1 MAGGPGGPPQRAS
14 RPSLRFRRVSMV
26 MVMLTAPIGCQPDR
40 GAGPAD
46 RRDAAGPSGGEPNS
60 DVPGD
65 VPIEH
70 VVFIIKENRTFD
82 HYFGRYPGAD
92 GATEGRT
99 LDGRVIP
106 LGPAQDIQPHDITH
120 GFDSGLRAINGGEMN
135 GFNAIGAGQDLT
147 GYVSFDRAGIPNYWA
162 YADRFVL
169 ADRFFTSMYG
179 PTFPEHLYTV
189 AAQAKGIVDNQRV
202 QEEPGNYCSDPGAYT
217 AHFPS
222 DLTRQEIVS
231 IMETEERPL
240 ADRPGLMRHIAAFWE
255 TIRSCI
261 ELRTL
266 PDELEE
272 AGISWRY
279 YAQPDG
285 WQNALEAIR
294 HIRFGPMWTKVRPP
308 QRFLADIDRR
318 RLPAVAWLVPPGRE
332 NEHPGRGKSVCA
344 GENWTVQQVN
354 VVMESRY
361 WRSTAIVIVW
371 DDFGGFYD
379 HVVPP
384 HYDIMGLGPRTPAL
398 IISPWTVDGDNRDGG
413 SVDHTT
419 YEFSSVLAFI
429 EGIFGLP
436 PLTERDRGAD
446 PLTGAFDFGSPP
458 RLETLVL
465 PYRRD
470 CPYGLR

>member
-1 MAGGPGGPPQRAS
+1 
-14 RPSLRFRRVSMV
+14 MV
-26 MVMLTAPIGCQPDR
+26 LVAAAIGCQANPDERVDPPRDVASTSAGQRNGRLR
-40 GAGPAD
+40 G
-46 RRDAAGPSGGEPNS
+46 R
-60 DVPGD
+60 

-82 HYFGRYPGAD
+82 HYFGSYPGAD
-92 GATEGRT
+92 GATKGRT
-99 LDGRVIP
+99 LDRGVVP
-106 LGPAQDIQPHDITH
+106 LAPAEDVQPHDISH
-120 GFDSGLRAINGGEMN
+120 GFDSGLRAINGGAMN

-147 GYVSFDRAGIPNYWA
+147 GYVRFDREGIPNYWA

-169 ADRFFTSMYG
+169 ADRFFTSMFG

-222 DLTRQEIVS
+222 DLTPQEIS
-231 IMETEERPL
+231 SLMETEERPL
-240 ADRPGLMRHIAAFWE
+240 ADKPGLMLDISAFWE

-272 AGISWRY
+272 AGIPWAY
-279 YAQPDG
+279 YAQRDG
-285 WQNALEAIR
+285 WQNALEAVR
-294 HIRFGPMWTKVRPP
+294 HIRFGPLWRKVQPP
-308 QRFLADIDRR
+308 GRFLSDIARR
-318 RLPAVAWLVPPGRE
+318 RLPAVSWLVPPGRE
-332 NEHPGRGKSVCA
+332 NEHPGFGKSVCA

-354 VVMESRY
+354 ALMESPY
-361 WRSTAIVIVW
+361 WSTTAIVIVW

-398 IISPWTVDGDNRDGG
+398 IISPWTVAGTNRDGG
-413 SVDHTT
+413 SIDHTT

-429 EGIFGLP
+429 ETIFDLP
-436 PLTERDRGAD
+436 PLTDRDRTAD
-446 PLTGAFDFGSPP
+446 PLSGAFDFRSPP
-458 RLETLVL
+458 RMDTLVL
-465 PYRRD
+465 PYRED
-470 CPYGLR
+470 CPYDAR